1 MNVFK
6 FYNEGGWSK
15 RKKNTKDAE
24 LFEDLR
30 EVAHEYVAHCRK
42 KINNYIAEKGTH
54 ILDFA
59 SGPIQYKEY
68 LEYSKNFI
76 TRHCVDFSK
85 DAINEA
91 KKKLGRKGK
100 YYCYDFEK
108 IKFKKNFFDTIISL
122 HTIYHINKRK
132 QAAIVK
138 KLIYISKKNAPI
150 IIVYSNPDTIIN
162 KIKSILLIK
171 KEKNPNDLYFFCHK
185 NEWWNQFSNLAD
197 VKLYP
202 WRSFASQHQ
211 KLLFPNNF
219 IGQCMFK
226 ILMTL
231 EKNFPHF
238 FTKYFQY
245 PVIVLKK
252 Y

>member
-1 MNVFK
+1 MSVFK
-6 FYNEGGWSK
+6 FYNEGGWSE

-30 EVAHEYVAHCRK
+30 VVAQDYVSYCRR
-42 KINNYIAEKGTH
+42 KINNYIAKKGTH

-68 LEYSKNFI
+68 LKYSKNFKI
-76 TRHCVDFSK
+76 RHCVDYSK
-85 DAINEA
+85 EAINKA
-91 KKKLGRKGK
+91 KIKLAQKGR
-100 YYCYDFEK
+100 YYCNDFVK
-108 IKFKKNFFDTIISL
+108 INFKKNFFDTIISL
-122 HTIYHINKRK
+122 HTIYHISKNK
-132 QAAIVK
+132 QAHVVK
-138 KLIYISKKNAPI
+138 KLISISKKNSPI
-150 IIVYSNPDTIIN
+150 IIVYSNPETIIN
-162 KIKSILLIK
+162 KIKNILLIK
-171 KEKNPNDLYFFCHK
+171 KEKNDDNLYFYCHK
-185 NEWWNQFSNLAD
+185 NEWWNQFSHLAD

-219 IGQCMFK
+219 IGRFMFK
-226 ILMTL
+226 ILITL
-231 EKNFPHF
+231 EKKFPIF

-245 PVIVLKK
+245 LIIVLKK

>member
-6 FYNEGGWSK
+6 FYNESGWSK
-15 RKKNTKDAE
+15 REKNTKDAE

-30 EVAHEYVAHCRK
+30 EVAHEYVTHCRK
-42 KINNYIAEKGTH
+42 KINNYIAKKGTH

-68 LEYSKNFI
+68 FEYSKNFR
-76 TRHCVDFSK
+76 TRYCVDFSK
-85 DAINEA
+85 DAINQA
-91 KKKLGRKGK
+91 KIKLGKKGK
-100 YYCYDFEK
+100 YYCQHFES

-122 HTIYHINKRK
+122 HTIYHINKKK
-132 QAAIVK
+132 QADVVK
-138 KLIYISKKNAPI
+138 KLISISKKNSPI
-150 IIVYSNPDTIIN
+150 IIVYSNPETIIN
-162 KIKSILLIK
+162 KIKNILLIK
-171 KEKNPNDLYFFCHK
+171 KEKKHNDLYFYCHK

-211 KLLFPNNF
+211 KLLFPNNY
-219 IGQCMFK
+219 IGQYMFK
-226 ILMTL
+226 ILITL
-231 EKNFPHF
+231 EKKFPNF

-245 PVIVLKK
+245 PIIVLKK

>member
-30 EVAHEYVAHCRK
+30 VVAHEYVTHCRK
-42 KINNYIAEKGTH
+42 KINKYIAKKGTH

-68 LEYSKNFI
+68 LEYSKNFK
-76 TRHCVDFSK
+76 TRYCVDFSK
-85 DAINEA
+85 DAIEQA
-91 KKKLGRKGK
+91 KLKLGRRGK
-100 YYCYDFEK
+100 YYCLDFER

-122 HTIYHINKRK
+122 HTIYHINKNK
-132 QAAIVK
+132 QANVVK
-138 KLIYISKKNAPI
+138 KLISISKTNAPI
-150 IIVYSNPDTIIN
+150 IIVYSNPETIIT
-162 KIKSILLIK
+162 KIKNILLIK
-171 KEKNPNDLYFFCHK
+171 NKKKKNDLYFYCHK
-185 NEWWNQFSNLAD
+185 NEWWEQFSKLAD
-197 VKLYP
+197 VKLHP

-219 IGQCMFK
+219 IGQFMFK

-231 EKNFPHF
+231 EKKFPNF
-238 FTKYFQY
+238 FTKHFQY
-245 PVIVLKK
+245 PIIVLKK

>member
-15 RKKNTKDAE
+15 GKKNTKDAE

-30 EVAHEYVAHCRK
+30 AVAREYVTHCRK
-42 KINNYIAEKGTH
+42 KINNYIAKKGSH

-68 LEYSKNFI
+68 LEYSKNFT

-85 DAINEA
+85 EAIKQA
-91 KKKLGRKGK
+91 KKQLGRGGK

-122 HTIYHINKRK
+122 HTLYHINKNK
-132 QAAIVK
+132 QADVVK
-138 KLIYISKKNAPI
+138 KLISLSKKNAPI
-150 IIVYSNPDTIIN
+150 VIVYSNPETIIN
-162 KIKSILLIK
+162 KIKNIFLIESEK
-171 KEKNPNDLYFFCHK
+171 KHNDLYFFCHK
-185 NEWWNQFSNLAD
+185 NEWWNQFSNLAY

-219 IGQCMFK
+219 IGLYMFK
-226 ILMTL
+226 ILIIL
-231 EKNFPHF
+231 EKKFPNF

>member
-6 FYNEGGWSK
+6 FYNEGGWSE
-15 RKKNTKDAE
+15 RKKITKDAK

-30 EVAHEYVAHCRK
+30 TVAKEYVSLCRK
-42 KINNYIAEKGTH
+42 KINNYIAKKGTH

-68 LEYSKNFI
+68 LEYSKNFK

-85 DAINEA
+85 DAINKA
-91 KKKLGRKGK
+91 KIKLGRRGK
-100 YYCYDFEK
+100 YYCQDFK
-108 IKFKKNFFDTIISL
+108 TIKFKKNFFDTIISL
-122 HTIYHINKRK
+122 HTIYHINKNK
-132 QAAIVK
+132 QANVVK
-138 KLIYISKKNAPI
+138 KLISISKKNAPI
-150 IIVYSNPDTIIN
+150 IIIYSNPETIIN
-162 KIKSILLIK
+162 KIKKFLSLK
-171 KEKNPNDLYFFCHK
+171 KKKHNNSLYFYCYK
-185 NEWWNQFSNLAD
+185 NEWWKQFSNIAD

-211 KLLFPNNF
+211 KKLFPNNI
-219 IGQCMFK
+219 IGKYMFK
-226 ILMTL
+226 ILIIL
-231 EKNFPHF
+231 ENKFPYF

-245 PVIVLKK
+245 LIIVLRK

>member
-30 EVAHEYVAHCRK
+30 VVAYEYVTHCRK
-42 KINNYIAEKGTH
+42 KINNYIKKNGVN

-68 LEYSKNFI
+68 LEYSNNFKI
-76 TRHCVDFSK
+76 RHCVDFSK
-85 DAINEA
+85 DAINQA
-91 KKKLGRKGK
+91 KIKLGRRGK
-100 YYCYDFEK
+100 YYCQNFEK

-122 HTIYHINKRK
+122 HTIYHINKKK
-132 QAAIVK
+132 QADVVK
-138 KLIYISKKNAPI
+138 KLISISKKNSPI
-150 IIVYSNPDTIIN
+150 IIVYSNPETIIN
-162 KIKSILLIK
+162 KIKNILLIK
-171 KEKNPNDLYFFCHK
+171 KKNHNDLYFYCHK

-219 IGQCMFK
+219 IGQFMFK
-226 ILMTL
+226 ILITL
-231 EKNFPHF
+231 EKKFPDF
-238 FTKYFQY
+238 FTKHFQY
-245 PVIVLKK
+245 PIIVLKK